1 MNKPAMTKKYL
12 PLMLIALAGLV
23 LIGCA
28 EERGPHSEA
37 VTRCNAS
44 FEKVWNACLASLEEH
59 SFQIDRHDRRFGLIV
74 SKPVA
79 GKQFFEFWRKD
90 TASGYDL
97 LNSSLHTIRRVV
109 TIRIAKQGPMQF
121 QVDIEAQAQRI
132 STSSSQLNSTAEAFE
147 MMGSQGVHVSPS
159 RSDYLSPRA
168 EPVWVDIGR
177 EGDLEQAI
185 MKDIAR
191 RLESAS

>member
-1 MNKPAMTKKYL
+1 MNKLVINKKFL
-12 PLMLIALAGLV
+12 SLTLVVLSGLV

-28 EERGPHSEA
+28 EQRGSQGEA
-37 VTRCNAS
+37 VTRYNAS
-44 FEKVWNACLASLEEH
+44 FEKVWEACLASLEEH

-90 TASGYDL
+90 TASGYDV

-109 TIRIAKQGPMQF
+109 TIRIAKQGPTQF
-121 QVDIEAQAQRI
+121 QVDIKAHAQRI
-132 STSSSQLNSTAEAFE
+132 STSSSQLNSTVEAFE
-147 MMGSQGVHVSPS
+147 LMGSQGVHVSPR

-177 EGDLEQAI
+177 EGYLEQAI
-185 MKDIAR
+185 IKDIAR
-191 RLESAS
+191 RLESTS